1 MTWLMDRLL
10 TWLQPILAV
19 TAAIFFVASGIQTWR
34 LSSEKAAHA
43 ETRLQWQIEKADAE
57 RQFSDMVQVY
67 REREQKLISDKQT
80 AEANSAKRIEALQA
94 ALVSVSA
101 DRDRL
106 RDEIATYSAGPADP
120 SADSLA
126 AARHRAETLGVLLAA
141 ADERAE
147 RDARELEALNEEK
160 RLLLEAWP
168 K

>member
-1 MTWLMDRLL
+1 MNWLLDRLL
-10 TWLQPILAV
+10 SWLQPILAV
-19 TAAIFFVASGIQTWR
+19 AAAVFLVSSLIQTWR
-34 LSSEKAAHA
+34 LSAEKADHA

-57 RQFSDMVQVY
+57 RLFSDMVQTY
-67 REREQKLISDKQT
+67 REREQQLITDKQA
-80 AEANSAKRIEALQA
+80 AEANYAKRIAALQA

-106 RDEIATYSAGPADP
+106 RDEIAAYSSGPADP

-126 AARHRAETLGVLLAA
+126 AARHRAETLGALLAA
-141 ADERAE
+141 ADARAE
-147 RDARELEALNEEK
+147 RDAKELEALNEEK